1 MLKAMEISHTFE
13 AGSTPSRW
21 ALRRV
26 TVGVEAGETV
36 LITGPSG
43 SGKTTLARIL
53 AGLERPSQ
61 GQVQLQGEDF
71 YGSAQRS
78 TPVPGQVAMAF
89 QYPERQFFAD
99 SVWEEL
105 RWGLHLGLGL
115 DDKAIRARL
124 VKVARELDLPLEAVA
139 HRSLRQLSSGQQ
151 RKVAL
156 MSLLAL
162 EPRVLILDEPLTGLN
177 ASERRRLA
185 ELLRRRLLQD
195 RAMVVIAH
203 ELELFLPWATTVAVL
218 AAGRLVF
225 RGSPEELVATGDPAV
240 LSAVCLPPLIE
251 ISSSLKRY
259 ALSEGPVSNE
269 VSVVLDQVRRVVE
282 ARGSR

>member
-1 MLKAMEISHTFE
+1 MLKAMDISHTFE
-13 AGSTPSRW
+13 AGSAPSRW

-53 AGLERPSQ
+53 AGLERPNQ
-61 GQVQLQGEDF
+61 GAVRLQGEDI
-71 YGSAQRS
+71 YGRDQRS
-78 TPVPGQVAMAF
+78 TPASGHVTMAF

-115 DDKAIRARL
+115 DEEAIRACL
-124 VKVARELDLPLEAVA
+124 AKVAQELDLPLEAVA
-139 HRSLRQLSSGQQ
+139 RRSPRQLSSGQQ

-156 MSLLAL
+156 VSLLAL
-162 EPRVLILDEPLTGLN
+162 EPRVLVLDEPLTGLN

-185 ELLRRRLLQD
+185 ELLRRRLRQD

-225 RGSPEELVATGDPAV
+225 RGSPQELVATGDPAV
-240 LSAVCLPPLIE
+240 LSAVSLPPLIE
-251 ISSSLKRY
+251 ISSSLKRH

-269 VSVVLDQVRRVVE
+269 VSIVLDQVRRAVE
-282 ARGSR
+282 KRDSR

>member
-1 MLKAMEISHTFE
+1 MLKAMDISHTFE

-21 ALRRV
+21 VLRCV
-26 TVGVEAGETV
+26 TVEVEAGETV

-43 SGKTTLARIL
+43 SGKTTLARIV
-53 AGLERPSQ
+53 AGLERPSR
-61 GQVQLQGEDF
+61 GTVRLQGEDI
-71 YGSAQRS
+71 YGGEQRS
-78 TPVPGQVAMAF
+78 RPASGQVAMAF

-105 RWGLHLGLGL
+105 RWGLRLGLGL
-115 DDKAIRARL
+115 DEEEIRVRL
-124 VKVARELDLPLEAVA
+124 ATVAQELDLPLEAVA
-139 HRSLRQLSSGQQ
+139 RRSPRQLSSGQQ

-156 MSLLAL
+156 VSLLAL
-162 EPRVLILDEPLTGLN
+162 EPRVLILDEPFTGLN

-225 RGSPEELVATGDPAV
+225 LGSPEELLATGDPAV
-240 LSAVCLPPLIE
+240 LSAVCLSPLIE
-251 ISSSLKRY
+251 ISSSLKRH

-269 VSVVLDQVRRVVE
+269 LSIVLDQVRRAIE
-282 ARGSR
+282 ERSSR

>member
-1 MLKAMEISHTFE
+1 MLKAMDISHTFE
-13 AGSTPSRW
+13 AGSAPSRW
-21 ALRRV
+21 ALRSV
-26 TVGVEAGETV
+26 TVGFEAGETV

-53 AGLERPSQ
+53 AGLERPNQ
-61 GQVQLQGEDF
+61 GTVRLQGEDI
-71 YGSAQRS
+71 YGRDQRS
-78 TPVPGQVAMAF
+78 TPASGHVTMAF

-115 DDKAIRARL
+115 DEEAIGARL
-124 VKVARELDLPLEAVA
+124 VKVAQELDLPLETVA
-139 HRSLRQLSSGQQ
+139 RRSPRQLSSGQQ

-156 MSLLAL
+156 VSLLAL
-162 EPRVLILDEPLTGLN
+162 EPRVLILDEPLAGLN

-185 ELLRRRLLQD
+185 ELLRRRPLQD
-195 RAMVVIAH
+195 RVMVVIAH

-225 RGSPEELVATGDPAV
+225 HGSPQELAATGDPAV
-240 LSAVCLPPLIE
+240 LSAVSLPPLIE
-251 ISSSLKRY
+251 ISSSLKRH

-269 VSVVLDQVRRVVE
+269 VSIVLDQVRRAVE
-282 ARGSR
+282 KRDLR

>member
-1 MLKAMEISHTFE
+1 MLRALDISHTFE
-13 AGSTPSRW
+13 TGSAPSRW
-21 ALRRV
+21 ALRSV
-26 TVGVEAGETV
+26 TVGVEAGETI
-36 LITGPSG
+36 LFTGPSG

-61 GQVQLQGEDF
+61 GMVRLQGEDL
-71 YGSAQRS
+71 YGSDQRPS
-78 TPVPGQVAMAF
+78 PASGQVAMAF
-89 QYPERQFFAD
+89 QYPERQFFTD

-115 DDKAIRARL
+115 DEEAIRARL
-124 VKVARELDLPLEAVA
+124 LKVAQELDLPLEAVA
-139 HRSLRQLSSGQQ
+139 RRSPRQLSSGQQ

-156 MSLLAL
+156 VSLLAL

-218 AAGRLVF
+218 AAGRLAF
-225 RGSPEELVATGDPAV
+225 LGSPEALVAAEDPAV

-251 ISSSLKRY
+251 ISSSLKRH
-259 ALSEGPVSNE
+259 AMSDGPVSNE
-269 VSVVLDQVRRVVE
+269 VSIVLDQVRRAVE
-282 ARGSR
+282 ERSSR